1 MNSSIPWY
9 IRILTFF
16 GAFIAGGLFLLF
28 LAALDLLNSSTS
40 SILIGLVFLFGTTAA
55 SRLAQNE
62 ESSVFLEPILVSFV
76 NIGQG
81 LFVFGISESVREDFT
96 SIFFLVFIIQ
106 VVLFSV
112 FQSGV
117 QKFLSVPIGFAS
129 LTGVLYQ
136 LKLNLYFPI
145 LLYTA
150 AILLY
155 FVLDKYSRNKRK
167 GEPVSLH
174 LSVGKDAL
182 VITFIA
188 NLISPYIEGFLG
200 YEFRVPIVSS
210 LLIHSIFIV
219 LLWKELYVRLGLRKE
234 FIIGF
239 YLFFFLILYPTIHS
253 PGIIGGIFI
262 LFLGFAYSVKS
273 IQIWGIL
280 SLIGFII
287 YYYYNLQ
294 VTLLA
299 KSYQLLGTGALFL
312 FAYYIWQFRLPKQ
325 ELKK

>member
-1 MNSSIPWY
+1 MSSSIPWY

-16 GAFIAGGLFLLF
+16 GASIAGGLFLLF
-28 LAALDLLNSSTS
+28 LAALDLLNSSSS

-55 SRLAQNE
+55 SRIAQNE
-62 ESSVFLEPILVSFV
+62 ESICLEPILVSFV

-81 LFVFGISESVREDFT
+81 LFVFGISESIREDFT
-96 SIFFLVFIIQ
+96 SILLLVFIIQ
-106 VVLFSV
+106 LVLFIV

-117 QKFLSVPIGFAS
+117 QKFLSIPIGFAS
-129 LTGVLYQ
+129 LTGILYQ

-145 LLYTA
+145 LLYIA
-150 AILLY
+150 AVLLY
-155 FVLDKYSRNKRK
+155 FVLDRYSKKKRNN
-167 GEPVSLH
+167 EPISLH

-188 NLISPYIEGFLG
+188 NLISPYIEDFLG
-200 YEFRVPIVSS
+200 YEFRIPFVSS
-210 LLIHSIFIV
+210 LLIHSICIV
-219 LLWKELYVRLGLRKE
+219 LLWKELYARLGLKKE
-234 FIIGF
+234 FIFGF
-239 YLFFFLILYPTIHS
+239 YLFFFLILYPTINS

-273 IQIWGIL
+273 VQIWGIL

-312 FAYYIWQFRLPKQ
+312 SAYYIWQFRLPKK
-325 ELKK
+325 EA